1 MSAPIISIREVSV
14 DASTGAQTEGN
25 VTNSW
30 APGVVKAGE
39 ESKEKVVV
47 LWNNR
52 DNSPGTGGTDTIH
65 DMIEVSVTALDS
77 AGTTTDPIAK
87 DSWIQVNVNGQT
99 ETDNTDPSKPK
110 TVDVWKPIGKD
121 NVVNIWNASLTASD
135 IAAPTF
141 GDDPTTDYVLKG
153 TDTSAN
159 ANNGFGYDTEKYAV
173 CRFKI
178 KVPATADP
186 GSTGFKIRF
195 QGYYV

>member
-1 MSAPIISIREVSV
+1 MSAPIISIREVNV
-14 DASTGAQTEGN
+14 NPENGTQTEGN

-47 LWNNR
+47 IWNNR
-52 DNSPGTGGTDTIH
+52 DNSPGAGDGDTIH

-77 AGTTTDPIAK
+77 AGTTNDPIAK
-87 DSWIQVNVNGQT
+87 DSWIKVNVNGQT
-99 ETDNTDPSKPK
+99 VNEGSGD
-110 TVDVWKPIGKD
+110 VDVWKPIGKD
-121 NVVNIWNASLTASD
+121 NVVNIWNASLTSD
-135 IAAPTF
+135 DLADPNF
-141 GDDPTTDYVLKG
+141 GEDPTTDYVLKG
-153 TDTSAN
+153 TDTSGN
-159 ANNGFGYDTEKYAV
+159 PTNGFGHDTEKYAV

-178 KVPATADP
+178 AVPSTANP